1 MMRNTEEGILF
12 IKTQQ
17 CGTRIPREMQG
28 QL

>member
-1 MMRNTEEGILF
+1 MMRHTEEGILF

-17 CGTRIPREMQG
+17 CVTRIPREIQG